1 MEERKRYPVE
11 FRGGQWWSVVPMLI
25 FLVFCVVY
33 FVGYKVFDMNALAV
47 GGFLGLLIGALFCKT
62 YGAYWDAVL
71 RGIGSST
78 SVSIVVILLV
88 IGMFTKL
95 MAISGVSQGFVWMAH
110 MVGMPGS
117 IFTAFTF
124 LAACLITTATGSS
137 IGTLT
142 TVFPI
147 LYPAGILLGSHP
159 AILAG
164 AILSGAIFGDNL
176 APISDVT
183 IASTTNQRFRTKE
196 GYADIAGTVGYRLKY
211 ALIAGGI
218 ALVLFAVFGGG
229 SGAVMEGADEILQA
243 NMDPKGLIMLI
254 PVAVLLFVSIRTR
267 DIFKAV
273 TAGLVSG
280 IAVGL
285 LSGTFG
291 PSDIL
296 GVENGAATGFIYN
309 GFTGMIGICLFC
321 MALFGAMGVLNES
334 GTMERMIQGICNSRF
349 ARTAR
354 GAELLIGLGSML
366 TTLLVGG
373 VTSAS
378 VLTFGS
384 VADELGARHQIHPYR
399 RANFLT
405 GYANTFP
412 AILPFISAFIFISA
426 SSIEP
431 LLEEYS
437 YLPAVTPLQIF
448 SGAFYPMVLFVVL
461 TISILTGWDR
471 IYEGP
476 DGAILHKKP

>member
-285 LSGTFG
+285 LSSTFG

-366 TTLLVGG
+366 TTQFM
-373 VTSAS
+373 A
-378 VLTFGS
+378 
-384 VADELGARHQIHPYR
+384 
-399 RANFLT
+399 
-405 GYANTFP
+405 
-412 AILPFISAFIFISA
+412 
-426 SSIEP
+426 
-431 LLEEYS
+431 
-437 YLPAVTPLQIF
+437 
-448 SGAFYPMVLFVVL
+448 
-461 TISILTGWDR
+461 
-471 IYEGP
+471 
-476 DGAILHKKP
+476 K

>member
-124 LAACLITTATGSS
+124 LAACLITTATGS
-137 IGTLT
+137 
-142 TVFPI
+142 
-147 LYPAGILLGSHP
+147 HP

-254 PVAVLLFVSIRTR
+254 PVAVLLFVSICTR

-349 ARTAR
+349 ARSAR

>member
-1 MEERKRYPVE
+1 MEKQHP
-11 FRGGQWWSVVPMLI
+11 
-25 FLVFCVVY
+25 
-33 FVGYKVFDMNALAV
+33 
-47 GGFLGLLIGALFCKT
+47 IGALMTTTMQK
-62 YGAYWDAVL
+62 L
-71 RGIGSST
+71 REIADVNT
-78 SVSIVVILLV
+78 IV
-88 IGMFTKL
+88 GK
-95 MAISGVSQGFVWMAH
+95 
-110 MVGMPGS
+110 P
-117 IFTAFTF
+117 
-124 LAACLITTATGSS
+124 
-137 IGTLT
+137 
-142 TVFPI
+142 
-147 LYPAGILLGSHP
+147 
-159 AILAG
+159 ILAG
-164 AILSGAIFGDNL
+164 EITII
-176 APISDVT
+176 PIS
-183 IASTTNQRFRTKE
+183 KL
-196 GYADIAGTVGYRLKY
+196 TVGF
-211 ALIAGGI
+211 ASGGSD
-218 ALVLFAVFGGG
+218 FTSKNQKPEDDNSFGGG

-461 TISILTGWDR
+461 TVSILTGWDR

>member
-1 MEERKRYPVE
+1 MDETMDKKRPLSDLMRSTMDKIREMADTNTIV
-11 FRGGQWWSVVPMLI
+11 GQP
-25 FLVFCVVY
+25 
-33 FVGYKVFDMNALAV
+33 
-47 GGFLGLLIGALFCKT
+47 
-62 YGAYWDAVL
+62 
-71 RGIGSST
+71 
-78 SVSIVVILLV
+78 
-88 IGMFTKL
+88 
-95 MAISGVSQGFVWMAH
+95 
-110 MVGMPGS
+110 
-117 IFTAFTF
+117 
-124 LAACLITTATGSS
+124 ITTPDGV
-137 IGTLT
+137 TL
-142 TVFPI
+142 I
-147 LYPAGILLGSHP
+147 
-159 AILAG
+159 
-164 AILSGAIFGDNL
+164 
-176 APISDVT
+176 PISRV
-183 IASTTNQRFRTKE
+183 SMGF
-196 GYADIAGTVGYRLKY
+196 GCGGADYGKTQPKD
-211 ALIAGGI
+211 
-218 ALVLFAVFGGG
+218 FGGG

>member
-309 GFTGMIGICLFC
+309 GFIGMIGICLFC

>member
-1 MEERKRYPVE
+1 MDETMDKKRPLSDLMRSTMDKIREMADTNTIV
-11 FRGGQWWSVVPMLI
+11 GQP
-25 FLVFCVVY
+25 
-33 FVGYKVFDMNALAV
+33 
-47 GGFLGLLIGALFCKT
+47 
-62 YGAYWDAVL
+62 
-71 RGIGSST
+71 
-78 SVSIVVILLV
+78 
-88 IGMFTKL
+88 
-95 MAISGVSQGFVWMAH
+95 
-110 MVGMPGS
+110 
-117 IFTAFTF
+117 
-124 LAACLITTATGSS
+124 ITTPDGV
-137 IGTLT
+137 TL
-142 TVFPI
+142 I
-147 LYPAGILLGSHP
+147 
-159 AILAG
+159 
-164 AILSGAIFGDNL
+164 
-176 APISDVT
+176 PISRV
-183 IASTTNQRFRTKE
+183 SMGF
-196 GYADIAGTVGYRLKY
+196 GCGGADYGKTQPKD
-211 ALIAGGI
+211 
-218 ALVLFAVFGGG
+218 FGGG

-349 ARTAR
+349 ARPAR
-354 GAELLIGLGSML
+354 GAEQLIGLGSML

-399 RANFLT
+399 RANFLS

-461 TISILTGWDR
+461 TVSILTGWDR

>member
-159 AILAG
+159 AIL
-164 AILSGAIFGDNL
+164 
-176 APISDVT
+176 
-183 IASTTNQRFRTKE
+183 
-196 GYADIAGTVGYRLKY
+196 AGTVGYRLKY

-461 TISILTGWDR
+461 TVSILTGWDR